1 MLSLTKSRYS
11 GKRLQF
17 FFVVLFSLVCFFSS
31 AIAQPS
37 ESELKIITLDQ
48 DDGLSAVPSRI
59 VVYPGD
65 TLQFKSVNGDF
76 DIYIIDAISFLEM
89 READLKERVDSAT
102 KPESKKYIVRRI
114 DDDSDITISYAIYCI
129 SQNRWPD
136 APPRIIIVAQ

>member
-1 MLSLTKSRYS
+1 MLSYAKSRKVV
-11 GKRLQF
+11 KRLLF
-17 FFVVLFSLVCFFSS
+17 LFVILFTVCFLQT
-31 AIAQPS
+31 AIAQDE

-48 DDGLSAVPSRI
+48 DDGLLAIPSRI

-65 TLQFKSVNGDF
+65 TLQFKSINGDF

-89 READLKERVDSAT
+89 READLKERVDSST
-102 KPESKKYIVRRI
+102 KPESQKYIVRRI
-114 DDDSDITISYAIYCI
+114 DDDSDITIPYAIYCI